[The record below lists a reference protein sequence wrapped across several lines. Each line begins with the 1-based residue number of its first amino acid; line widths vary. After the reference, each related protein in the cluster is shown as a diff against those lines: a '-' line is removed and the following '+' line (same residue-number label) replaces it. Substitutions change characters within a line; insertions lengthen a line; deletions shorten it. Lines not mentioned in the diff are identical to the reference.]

1 MPARFAT
8 YEEFWPHYLREH
20 ARPLTRGIHAAGTG
34 LGLLIL
40 FWALV
45 TGRPLLLPVALVV
58 GYGFAWGSHM
68 LVEQNRPATFSHPL
82 WSLASDF
89 RMAWLLLFVAGL
101 LEVGWAVGLK
111 LSEGFTRLWP
121 SALTVVATA
130 PIPVQTA

>member
-1 MPARFAT
+1 MLADPCLDGLLRVMPARFAT

-40 FWALV
+40 LWALL
-45 TGRPLLLPVALVV
+45 TGRPLLLLVALVV

-89 RMAWLLLFVAGL
+89 RMAWLMATGRLEAELKRAG
-101 LEVGWAVGLK
+101 VGA
-111 LSEGFTRLWP
+111 TR
-121 SALTVVATA
+121 
-130 PIPVQTA
+130 